1 MDLPAQNRLI
11 SKRFFYI
18 HSPLCSARF
27 PTNGRVHRLS
37 YARLPRHGPGLAAE
51 SRARPPKAKRPLS
64 SQQQRNGEMP
74 MQKLIPLDSRRRKS
88 FRTRLHA
95 LRAGLTTLARDR
107 RGEGYLDM
115 AMKILI
121 VVVIGAAIL
130 AIMNTAMPN
139 LFQSLID
146 KITGELNNVTVL
158 P

>member
-1 MDLPAQNRLI
+1 
-11 SKRFFYI
+11 
-18 HSPLCSARF
+18 
-27 PTNGRVHRLS
+27 
-37 YARLPRHGPGLAAE
+37 
-51 SRARPPKAKRPLS
+51 
-64 SQQQRNGEMP
+64 

-88 FRTRLHA
+88 FRTRLQA
-95 LRAGLTTLARDR
+95 LRADLTTLARDR